1 MRVKTK
7 VHIKTRQIK
16 NKEVL
21 NFRKKLLEKGNIIS
35 FALGT
40 PAKMI

>member
-1 MRVKTK
+1 MHIKTK

-21 NFRKKLLEKGNIIS
+21 NFRKKLLEKGNIITVLHL
-35 FALGT
+35 AHQQ
-40 PAKMI
+40 K